1 MQARGIEL
9 YALMLSDKV
18 DFNGCQ
24 AKTTN
29 STVWSGTKDYSMSVI
44 QMLLIYKQGVA
55 VTGLNRT
62 GPPCSVA
69 VKL

>member
-1 MQARGIEL
+1 
-9 YALMLSDKV
+9 
-18 DFNGCQ
+18 
-24 AKTTN
+24 
-29 STVWSGTKDYSMSVI
+29 MSVI

>member
-1 MQARGIEL
+1 MHTKISKHVQQITFFACGAFMQARGIEL

-29 STVWSGTKDYSMSVI
+29 STV
-44 QMLLIYKQGVA
+44 
-55 VTGLNRT
+55 
-62 GPPCSVA
+62 
-69 VKL
+69 